1 MPAMASIDG
10 VVTALAAAAIPV
22 TDRGLLFGDHVFE
35 IARVV
40 DDRIIDGDAHLARL
54 VAGAA
59 RCGLPAP
66 RGRAIAIADR
76 ASRARWRSP
85 STTAPRHTRA
95 TSNT

>member
-59 RCGLPAP
+59 RWSAAAAP
-66 RGRAIAIADR
+66 R
-76 ASRARWRSP
+76 SARRPPRRSP
-85 STTAPRHTRA
+85 PTAAPR
-95 TSNT
+95 